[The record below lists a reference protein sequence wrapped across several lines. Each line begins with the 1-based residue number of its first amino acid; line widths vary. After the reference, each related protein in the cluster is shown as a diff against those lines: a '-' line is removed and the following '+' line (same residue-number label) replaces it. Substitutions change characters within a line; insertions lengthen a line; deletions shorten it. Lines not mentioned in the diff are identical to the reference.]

1 MSTNPEVDDDVER
14 PARWQHEIAAL
25 RPILAGCGLVEE
37 IKWAKPCYSH
47 DGSNIVILQEMKGF
61 LAVMFFKGVLL
72 GDPDG
77 VLEDQG
83 PNSRSARRMRITSV
97 DDVTRLAGTIAAYVA
112 EAIDNEDS
120 GREVEPA
127 PELVLVEELQARLD
141 ADPALR
147 SAFNAL
153 DTRPPARVPPLRL
166 GREAGQHAF
175 ETGRGVRAE
184 DSRRQGIPGTLRFE
198 HSLADALIP
207 RVEHQRPLAT
217 QPVGPAGRRSPA
229 ARFSGYFRS
238 ASAG

>member
-1 MSTNPEVDDDVER
+1 MSTNPEVDDNVER

-153 DTRPPARVPPLRL
+153 TPGRQREYHLYVSGAKQASTR
-166 GREAGQHAF
+166 
-175 ETGRGVRAE
+175 
-184 DSRRQGIPGTLRFE
+184 SRRVEACTPKI
-198 HSLADALIP
+198 LA
-207 RVEHQRPLAT
+207 
-217 QPVGPAGRRSPA
+217 GKG
-229 ARFSGYFRS
+229 FRER
-238 ASAG
+238 